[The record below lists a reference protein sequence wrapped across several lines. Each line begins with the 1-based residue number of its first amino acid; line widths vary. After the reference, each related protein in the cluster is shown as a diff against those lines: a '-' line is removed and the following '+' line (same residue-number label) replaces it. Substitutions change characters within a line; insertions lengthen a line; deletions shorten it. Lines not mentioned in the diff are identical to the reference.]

1 MLPLPSTTLSRRALL
16 GGGALGVGAL
26 LAACASDGP
35 STADP
40 GAVVDDGMLPTY
52 TPYAGVD
59 PDIAEQVGRASAAF
73 LAYPGSPV
81 AFSSSTPGDGQPIS
95 AIAPASFAVPPGVG
109 QNQFWQE
116 LNERVGSPV
125 EMTLTPF
132 GEYSAKFATA
142 VAGDTLPDMFIV
154 GDTQSLPQFMGAKT
168 ADLTDYL
175 QGDAIDA
182 YPALAAIPTDSWR
195 GCVFEG
201 RIRALPIQRG
211 LVNLPTVFYRQD
223 LQEELGVTGPPT
235 TFEELFEIST
245 AVTGGNRWAWGS
257 LPLPY
262 VRSMLDI
269 PSIWAIEDDE
279 FVSTL
284 SDERH
289 EEALEAVRRLNEAG
303 AINPDAAAAPTS
315 TRKQWFGAGT
325 SYFHDDSFLA
335 WFSLY
340 VQHAA
345 VPGFTIGSLPVVGF
359 DGGAGTQLVPDPNF
373 GITAISAASADR
385 VETLLEVA
393 NWMAAPFGT
402 EEYLFS
408 HFGIE
413 GVHYDLDGTDPIA
426 RGDRAGELNVGNI
439 YMCDAARV
447 LYSAGRGDVVEAA
460 HEHQLAVTEKSQTD
474 ATLGLYSE
482 TATRRFGSLQGTLAS
497 VEQDIVLGRRP
508 VSDWRGAVEE
518 FMSGGGETIRDEY
531 AAAYAG

>member
-1 MLPLPSTTLSRRALL
+1 MLPLPSPTLSRRALL

-35 STADP
+35 TADP
-40 GAVVDDGMLPTY
+40 GAVVEESMLPGH
-52 TPYAGVD
+52 TPYDGVT
-59 PDIAEQVGRASAAF
+59 PDLLAEVGRASAGF

-81 AFSSSTPGDGQPIS
+81 AFSSSTPGDGRPVT

-132 GEYSAKFATA
+132 GEYTAKFATA
-142 VAGDTLPDMFIV
+142 VAGDTLPDMYIV
-154 GDTQSLPQFMGAKT
+154 GDTQSLPQFMSAKA
-168 ADLTDYL
+168 ADLTDHL

-211 LVNLPTVFYRQD
+211 LVNLPTVFVRQD
-223 LQEELGVTGPPT
+223 LQDELGLAAPT
-235 TFEELFEIST
+235 TFEELFETSV

-257 LPLPY
+257 LPLAY

-269 PSIWAIEDDE
+269 PSIWAIEDGE

-284 SDERH
+284 ADERH
-289 EEALEAVRRLNEAG
+289 EEALEAVRRLNDAG
-303 AINPDAAAAPTS
+303 AISPDAAAAPTS

-325 SYFHDDSFLA
+325 SYFLEDSFLA

-345 VPGFTIGSLPVVGF
+345 VPGFSISALPVPGF
-359 DGGAGTQLVPDPNF
+359 DGGAGTQYVPNPNF
-373 GITAISAASADR
+373 GITAINAASDR
-385 VETLLEVA
+385 VETLLEIA

-426 RGDRAGELNVGNI
+426 RGDRSGELNIGNI
-439 YMCDAARV
+439 YMSDAPRV
-447 LYSAGRGDVVEAA
+447 LYSAGRAETVEDA
-460 HEHQLAVTEKSQTD
+460 HAHQLAVTEKSQQD

-482 TATRRFGSLQGTLAS
+482 TATRRFGSLQGTLS
-497 VEQDIVLGRRP
+497 SIEQDIMLGRRP
-508 VSDWRGAVEE
+508 VSDWRGAVDD
-518 FMSGGGETIRDEY
+518 FLSGGGETIRDEY
-531 AAAYAG
+531 AAALAG